1 MTGAVPLETVYA
13 KRLDLVR
20 PDRVA
25 LAWRCADE
33 VISGAAETVATL
45 RQHGKAVYMVTSGL
59 LQAVAK
65 FAGALGIA
73 PAQVYAV
80 EALLMGFGAYQ
91 GFDSSL
97 PALLQRRQGNVCRSI
112 AAMPGM
118 SRWLEMARLIWPPAP
133 AEPTLSVMGALLI

>member
-59 LQAVAK
+59 LQAVAE
-65 FAGALGIA
+65 FAHVLG
-73 PAQVYAV
+73 
-80 EALLMGFGAYQ
+80 LLMGFGAYQ
-91 GFDSSL
+91 GFDSSSPFCCSDGKATSAEVL
-97 PALLQRRQGNVCRSI
+97 PRCLECRD
-112 AAMPGM
+112 GW
-118 SRWLEMARLIWPPAP
+118 RWRD
-133 AEPTLSVMGALLI
+133 

>member
-33 VISGAAETVATL
+33 VISGAAETVAT
-45 RQHGKAVYMVTSGL
+45 
-59 LQAVAK
+59 

-91 GFDSSL
+91 GFDSSSPFCCSDGKATSAEVL
-97 PALLQRRQGNVCRSI
+97 PRCLECRD
-112 AAMPGM
+112 GW
-118 SRWLEMARLIWPPAP
+118 RWRD
-133 AEPTLSVMGALLI
+133 

>member
-1 MTGAVPLETVYA
+1 LLTEAAMTGAVPLETVYA

-91 GFDSSL
+91 GFDSSSPLCCSDGKATSAEVL
-97 PALLQRRQGNVCRSI
+97 PRCLECRD
-112 AAMPGM
+112 GW
-118 SRWLEMARLIWPPAP
+118 RWRD
-133 AEPTLSVMGALLI
+133 

>member
-25 LAWRCADE
+25 LAWRCADG

-91 GFDSSL
+91 GFDFEL

-118 SRWLEMARLIWPPAP
+118 SRWLEMARLIWPPKADP
-133 AEPTLSVMGALLI
+133 DNTGW